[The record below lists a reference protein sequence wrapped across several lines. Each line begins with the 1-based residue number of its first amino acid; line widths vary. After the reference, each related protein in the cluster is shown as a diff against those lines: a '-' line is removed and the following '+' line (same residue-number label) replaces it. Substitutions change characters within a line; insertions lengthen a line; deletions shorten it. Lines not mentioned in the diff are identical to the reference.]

1 MKNSTKLELRKSEI
15 RDELLDDS
23 LGSEKRDALVDE
35 LRETESKWRAA
46 VALEETETPDDDE
59 TDMSDLTSRIELRA
73 YFEHA
78 LSEGSDP
85 LKGAERELN
94 AELRAGDQVIPW
106 EAFVT
111 DDAIEERADAV
122 TDITT
127 ASRKT
132 ATNPLARIMA
142 RSDSAFMGI
151 QTVTV
156 PAGERQFVAMASG
169 GSGKNFARNAPVES
183 SAATFTTVDAKPTR
197 GSIRY
202 LWNLESTVTMPSMEQ
217 ALRADAAATIR
228 RYLDSQALVG
238 DGSAPNPQGLLT
250 GFAAPSDPSGVVT
263 ASALITDAISMVD
276 GLIAHDTSNIRLLIG
291 KETFQ
296 KIAGEQSTNKDF
308 VLPKITARLGGVR
321 VSTDIPAVASK
332 KQAGLAY
339 ASGLVPASIFIP
351 VWGPGPTVILDRY
364 SNSASAQTALS
375 LHYLYNVVTLRKEQY
390 KRTIYQTAA

>member
-1 MKNSTKLELRKSEI
+1 MNNSTKLELRKSEI
-15 RDELLDDS
+15 RDDLLDENLDS
-23 LGSEKRDALVDE
+23 DKRDELVTE

-46 VALEETETPDDDE
+46 VALEETETPDDE
-59 TDMSDLTSRIELRA
+59 TRDMDDLVSKVELRA
-73 YFEHA
+73 YLAHA
-78 LSEGSDP
+78 IDGSNG
-85 LKGAERELN
+85 LVGAERELN
-94 AELRAGDQVIPW
+94 QELRASDQTIPW

-111 DDAIEERADAV
+111 NDMAEVRTDTP

-132 ATNPLARIMA
+132 AANPLARIMA

-156 PAGERQFVAMASG
+156 PAGERQFVAMATG
-169 GSGKNFARNAPVES
+169 GSGGNFARNAAVEA

-202 LWNLESTVTMPSMEQ
+202 LWNLESQVTMPSMEQ
-217 ALRADAAATIR
+217 ALRADASATIR

-250 GFAAPSDPSGVVT
+250 GFSAPSDPSAVVT
-263 ASALITDAISMVD
+263 ASNLLTDAIGMVD
-276 GLIAHDTSNIRLLIG
+276 GLIAHDTANIRLLIG
-291 KETFQ
+291 KDTYA
-296 KIAGEQSTNKDF
+296 KVAGEQSTNKDY

-321 VSTDIPAVASK
+321 VSTDVPAVASK

-339 ASGLVPASIFIP
+339 ASGLVPASVFIP
-351 VWGPGPTVILDRY
+351 VWGPGPTVILDKY
-364 SNSASAQTALS
+364 GVLAQQAQQALS
-375 LHYLYNVVTLRKEQY
+375 IHYLYNVVTLRKTQY